1 MQNICRRFILQ
12 KLSYIIIRP
21 FAWVFFILRYRV
33 RFKVPSEIRNL
44 KGSYVLLGNH
54 VNKWDP
60 FIAAIGLKRL
70 VNFIASDY
78 VFRKP
83 FLAWLLGLL
92 GAVPKVKF
100 RSDMGSLRT
109 LMDVRSCGG
118 IIGVFPEGHTNW
130 CGKTMEITPSTGKLL
145 RLLRA
150 PVVVVSIKGGYIA
163 EPRWHRGILA
173 PGIVLEF
180 SLLFS
185 EKEVRSLSVAQ
196 LNARLQIALEHNEW
210 EYLRQHPREL
220 PTKERARGIEHAVFI
235 CPDCGSIGSL
245 RSFNNRVECS
255 VCSAELEINRHGF
268 PSRSTFKNH
277 FPDLAEWDQWQQD
290 RLVSLIS
297 GKTGQGIFEDGPA
310 RFAYA
315 PDGKN
320 FNEFSPWGTL
330 QFSGTSI
337 ILAGDKPIEYDIQT
351 LSGIGVQNSEQLEF
365 YVNNTLTTIEFQEE
379 YVSPYKWLSALNHAQ
394 VFLGR
399 ED

>member
-1 MQNICRRFILQ
+1 MQKTCRRFLIQ
-12 KLSYIIIRP
+12 KLSYILIRP
-21 FAWVFFILRYRV
+21 FAWLFFITRYRV
-33 RFKVPSEIRNL
+33 KFEIPPEIRNL

-60 FIAAIGLKRL
+60 FIASIGLKRL
-70 VNFIASDY
+70 VNFIASDF

-118 IIGVFPEGHTNW
+118 IIGIFPEGHTNW
-130 CGKTMEITPSTGKLL
+130 SGKTMEITPSTGKLL

-150 PVVVVSIKGGYIA
+150 PVVAVNIQGGYIS

-173 PGIVLEF
+173 PGIVMKF
-180 SLLFS
+180 SLLFT
-185 EKEVRSLSVAQ
+185 ENEVRSLSIAQ

-210 EYLRQHPREL
+210 DYLREHPREL
-220 PTKERARGIEHAVFI
+220 PAVDRARGIEHAVFI

-245 RSFNNRVECS
+245 RSRNNALRCT
-255 VCSAELEINRHGF
+255 VCSGELEINRYGF
-268 PSRSTFKNH
+268 PSEATFQNS
-277 FPDLAEWDQWQQD
+277 FPDIALWDQWQQD
-290 RLVSLIS
+290 RLISLIS
-297 GKTGQGIFEDGPA
+297 GQTGQAIFEDGPA

-315 PDGKN
+315 PDGKT
-320 FNEFSPWGTL
+320 FSRFSRWGTL
-330 QFSGTSI
+330 KFSGTSI
-337 ILAGDKPIEYDIQT
+337 VLHGEESIEYEIRT

-365 YVNNTLTTIEFQEE
+365 YVDNTLTTIEFKEDF
-379 YVSPYKWLSALNHAQ
+379 VSPYKWLSALNHAQ
-394 VFLGR
+394 VFLG
-399 ED
+399 EEE